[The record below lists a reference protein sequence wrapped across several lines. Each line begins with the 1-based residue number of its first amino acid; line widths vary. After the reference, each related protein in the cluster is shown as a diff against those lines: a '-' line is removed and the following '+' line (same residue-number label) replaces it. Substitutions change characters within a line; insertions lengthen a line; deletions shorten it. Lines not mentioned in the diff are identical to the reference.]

1 MAKSNKINNRL
12 FKRNLINKKQ
22 INKKDYGNNLQ
33 HVFKKM
39 LTNIKLNKHITNI
52 KRTKNTKST
61 WKTKRQKNKRPK
73 ISTKKI
79 RILRTKLIDYIIES
93 INQIKQH

>member
-1 MAKSNKINNRL
+1 
-12 FKRNLINKKQ
+12 
-22 INKKDYGNNLQ
+22 
-33 HVFKKM
+33 M